1 MEKHRPARPTFSLRF
16 EDDRT
21 RELLRTVAN
30 HERVS
35 MNRLAEQ
42 MIQRELEVMA
52 LGIEDSLSRT
62 MQLLR
67 NYRGQGRREAWEA
80 FAQGEGLPDPVSAR
94 RARPSEIEKDDPY
107 GVARAF
113 EAGS

>member
-1 MEKHRPARPTFSLRF
+1 MERHRSAHPAFSLRF
-16 EDDRT
+16 ENDRT
-21 RELLRTVAN
+21 RELLRTVAE

-35 MNRLAEQ
+35 QNRLAEQ

-67 NYRGQGRREAWEA
+67 NYRGQGRQQAWEA
-80 FAQGEGLPDPVSAR
+80 FAQGEGLTDPVSAR
-94 RARPSEIEKDDPY
+94 RARPNEIQNDDPY

-113 EAGS
+113 EADS